1 MTMSLLSKILYL
13 RVRVEFSPD
22 DLSTL
27 EVDTQKP
34 FIYVLSAD
42 STVSR
47 SILREEIRRGHLP
60 KPVAL
65 TNPSDATGTSK
76 SHDVLANKKITG
88 WFRRRVEYKP
98 FEEQLNELIQI
109 IQHNPEKSFQL
120 IPVSVFLGRAPDKN
134 HGLFKIL
141 FSERWG
147 LTGRLRKFFSILAHG
162 NHTLVRLSRPILVDK
177 NLGSADDNPT
187 ALAHKLS
194 RVLRLHF
201 NRVKTA
207 VVGQDLSHRRTIAKN
222 ILSRPVVHNEIQQYA
237 QRQKISPEKAQRE
250 AEKIIREIAADYSYS
265 SIRLMHKV
273 FRWFWTKV
281 YDGVKLNFY
290 AEFRNLTTEKEIIYT
305 PCHRSHIDYLIL
317 SYSLY
322 EKGLVPPHIAAG
334 INLNL
339 PVIGRILRGSGAFFI
354 RRSFNSTLYST
365 IFSEYLSSLISH
377 GVSIEYFIEGT
388 RSRTGRLLRPKAGM
402 LAMTVRSYINERG
415 KPLVFIPA
423 SLNYE
428 KLMEGASYKS
438 ELGGQA
444 KKKESIGGLFKTLKL
459 LKDQY
464 GRLTV
469 NFAEAIELD
478 DLLDKHKPDWRG
490 LKLGVKEKPSWFK
503 AVVSE
508 AGNSILTHINESSHV
523 NPVNLLAVSLLATP
537 NQAASVTNLTAQIQL
552 YKDLLTGLP
561 YSNRTTVTGLSE
573 AEIIKHGIKL
583 GFIERVEH
591 DLGDVIRVKSDMG
604 VMMTYYRNNVLHLF
618 AASSFIAMFFINQAK
633 YPRKDLLRI
642 MAIIY
647 PYIKNELFLKWNREE
662 FIEYGRRTLQL
673 FKQYDLLI
681 SDGRQLQRHVG
692 GSLQAG
698 KLRVL
703 ANALMQT
710 YERFF
715 IVIAVLKSKG
725 SGVLT
730 ANELELLCHQIASQ
744 LTLLYEFNS
753 PDFFDKNLF
762 KHFIKQLA
770 EENIIEIDDTGK
782 IILTDNLEPMYL
794 GAKAILSRRIRHSIL
809 YLI

>member
-1 MTMSLLSKILYL
+1 MSLLRKILYL
-13 RVRVEFSPD
+13 RVRVEYSPD

-27 EVDTQKP
+27 GVDTQKP

-47 SILREEIRRGHLP
+47 SILREEINRGHLP
-60 KPVAL
+60 APVAL
-65 TNPSDATGTSK
+65 ISEPENNKLPHSATI
-76 SHDVLANKKITG
+76 LANKKITG
-88 WFRRRVEYKP
+88 LFRRRVEYEF
-98 FEEQLNELIQI
+98 FEQQLDELIRN
-109 IQHNPEKSFQL
+109 IQQNPDSSLQL
-120 IPVSVFLGRAPDKN
+120 IPVSVFLGRAPDKD
-134 HGLFKIL
+134 HGLFKIV

-162 NHTLVRLSRPILVDK
+162 NHTLVRLSRPIVVDR
-177 NLGSADDNPT
+177 NLGSPKDDSK
-187 ALAHKLS
+187 ALSHKLS

-222 ILSRPVVHNEIQQYA
+222 ILSRPLVQTEIKGYA
-237 QRQKISPEKAQRE
+237 QRKKISEDKAHRE

-339 PVIGRILRGSGAFFI
+339 PIIGRILRGSGAFFI

-365 IFSEYLSSLISH
+365 IFSEYLSSLIAH

-388 RSRTGRLLRPKAGM
+388 RSRTGRLLHPKAGM
-402 LAMTVRSYINERG
+402 LALTVRSYINERG
-415 KPLVFIPA
+415 KPLVFLPA

-438 ELGGQA
+438 ELGGES

-459 LKDQY
+459 LKDEY

-478 DLLDKHKPDWRG
+478 SILDKYNPDWRK
-490 LKLGVKEKPSWFK
+490 LKLGVKEKPTWFK
-503 AVVSE
+503 DVVSE
-508 AGNSILTHINESSHV
+508 TGNRILTHINESSHV
-523 NPVNLLAVSLLATP
+523 NPINLLAVSLLATP
-537 NQAASVTNLTAQIQL
+537 NQAASVNNLTEQIKL
-552 YKDLLTGLP
+552 YKGLLSDLP
-561 YSNRTTVTGLSE
+561 YSERTTVTGLSE
-573 AEIIKHGIKL
+573 AEIIQQGIKL
-583 GFIERVEH
+583 GFIECVEH
-591 DLGDVIRVKSDMG
+591 DLGDVIRVKQDMG

-633 YPRKDLLRI
+633 YPRKDLLRM

-647 PYIKNELFLKWNREE
+647 PYIKNELFLKWSREE
-662 FIEYGRRTLQL
+662 FIEYGRQTLKL

-681 SDGRQLQRHVG
+681 SDSRQLQRHVG

-703 ANALMQT
+703 ANTLMQT

-725 SGVLT
+725 SGRLT
-730 ANELELLCHQIASQ
+730 ANELESLCHQIASQ

-762 KHFIKQLA
+762 KHFIKQLV
-770 EENIIEIDDTGK
+770 EESIIEIDESGK
-782 IILTDNLEPMYL
+782 IILTENLEPMYL

>member
-1 MTMSLLSKILYL
+1 MSLLSKILYL
-13 RVRVEFSPD
+13 RVRVEYSPD

-27 EVDTQKP
+27 GVDSGKP
-34 FIYVLSAD
+34 FCYVLSAD

-47 SILREEIRRGHLP
+47 SILREEINRGQLP
-60 KPVAL
+60 APGAL
-65 TNPSDATGTSK
+65 TPQAGNNDKPPAPAI
-76 SHDVLANKKITG
+76 LANKKVTG
-88 WFRRRVEYKP
+88 LFRRRVEYRP
-98 FEEQLNELIQI
+98 FEQQLDGLIQD
-109 IQHNPEKSFQL
+109 IQKDPTQSLQL
-120 IPVSVFLGRAPDKN
+120 VPVSVFLGRAPDKN

-147 LTGRLRKFFSILAHG
+147 ITGRLRKFFSILAHG
-162 NHTLVRLSRPILVDK
+162 NHTLIRLSRPIVVDQ
-177 NLGSADDNPT
+177 NLGSPEDDSQ

-222 ILSRPVVHNEIQQYA
+222 ILSRPVVQTEIQAYA
-237 QRQKISPEKAQRE
+237 QRKKISPDKAHRE

-354 RRSFNSTLYST
+354 RRSFNSALYST
-365 IFSEYLSSLISH
+365 IFSEYLSSLIAH

-388 RSRTGRLLRPKAGM
+388 RSRTGRLLHPKAGM

-415 KPLVFIPA
+415 KPLVFLPA

-438 ELGGQA
+438 ELGGES

-459 LKDQY
+459 LKDEY

-469 NFAEAIELD
+469 NFGEAIELD
-478 DLLDKHKPDWRG
+478 KILDSHQPDWRR
-490 LKLGVKEKPSWFK
+490 LKLGVKEKPPWFK
-503 AVVSE
+503 DVVSE
-508 AGNSILTHINESSHV
+508 TGNRILTHINESSHV
-523 NPVNLLAVSLLATP
+523 NPINLLAVSLLATP
-537 NQAASVTNLTAQIQL
+537 NQAASVTNLTEQIKL
-552 YKDLLTGLP
+552 YKALLTDLP
-561 YSNRTTVTGLSE
+561 YSDRTTITVLNET
-573 AEIIKHGIKL
+573 EIIEQGIKL
-583 GFIERVEH
+583 GFIEQVEH
-591 DLGDVIRVKSDMG
+591 DLGDVIRVKQDMG

-662 FIEYGRRTLQL
+662 FIEYGRKTLQL
-673 FKQYDLLI
+673 FKQHDLLL

-725 SGVLT
+725 SGNLT
-730 ANELELLCHQIASQ
+730 ANELESLCHQIASQ

-762 KHFIKQLA
+762 KHFIKKLV
-770 EENIIEIDDTGK
+770 EETIIEIDETGR
-782 IILTDNLEPMYL
+782 IILTENLETMYL

>member
-1 MTMSLLSKILYL
+1 MSIRSKLLYL
-13 RVRVEFSPD
+13 RVRVEYSPD

-27 EVDTQKP
+27 GIDVSKP

-42 STVSR
+42 SKVSR
-47 SILREEIRRGHLP
+47 SILLEEIKRGNLP
-60 KPVAL
+60 NPLAM
-65 TNPSDATGTSK
+65 TNSEDQSSAAI
-76 SHDVLANKKITG
+76 LANKKITG
-88 WFRRRVEYKP
+88 LFRRRIDYHI
-98 FEEQLNELIQI
+98 FEGQLEDLIKT
-109 IQHNPEKSFQL
+109 IQNDPEKQFQL
-120 IPVSVFLGRAPDKN
+120 VPVSIFLGRAPDKN

-141 FSERWG
+141 LSERWG
-147 LTGRLRKFFSILAHG
+147 INGRIRKFFSILAHG
-162 NHTLVRLSRPILVDK
+162 NHTLIRLSRPILV
-177 NLGSADDNPT
+177 NQTLGSSTDNAA
-187 ALAHKLS
+187 ALSHKLS

-201 NRVKTA
+201 NRVKTS

-222 ILSRPVVHNEIQQYA
+222 IISRPAVQAEIKGYA
-237 QRQKISPEKAQRE
+237 ERQKVSIEKAERE

-339 PVIGRILRGSGAFFI
+339 PIIGRLLRGAGAFFI
-354 RRSFNSTLYST
+354 RRSFNSALYST
-365 IFSEYLSSLISH
+365 IFSEYLSSLIAH

-388 RSRTGRLLRPKAGM
+388 RSRTGRLLHPKAGM
-402 LAMTVRSYINERG
+402 LAMTVRSYLNERG
-415 KPLVFIPA
+415 KPLVFLPA

-428 KLMEGASYKS
+428 KLMEGTSYKS
-438 ELGGQA
+438 ELGGGQ
-444 KKKESIGGLFKTLKL
+444 KQKESIGGLFKTLKL
-459 LKDQY
+459 LKDEY

-469 NFAEAIELD
+469 NFAEAIELN
-478 DLLDKHKPDWRG
+478 DLLDKHQPNWRN
-490 LKLGVKEKPSWFK
+490 LTLGVKEKPPWFK
-503 AVVSE
+503 NVVSE
-508 AGNSILTHINESSHV
+508 AGELILTHINEASHV
-523 NPVNLLAVSLLATP
+523 NPINLLAVSLLATP
-537 NQAASVTNLTAQIQL
+537 NLAASEINLTDQITL
-552 YKDLLTGLP
+552 YKKLLIELP
-561 YSNRTTVTGLSE
+561 YSERTTVTSLTE
-573 AEIIKHGIKL
+573 AEIIAQGIRL
-583 GFIERVEH
+583 GFIERVKH
-591 DLGDVIRVKSDMG
+591 SLGDVIKVKQEMG

-618 AASSFIAMFFINQAK
+618 VASSFIAMFFINRVK
-633 YPRKDLLRI
+633 YPRKDLLRM

-662 FIEYGRRTLQL
+662 FIEYGRKTLAL
-673 FKQYDLLI
+673 FKECDLLL
-681 SDGRQLQRHVG
+681 SYGRQLQRHVG
-692 GSLQAG
+692 GSMQAG

-725 SGVLT
+725 SGALT
-730 ANELELLCHQIASQ
+730 TNELESLCHQIASQ

-762 KHFIKQLA
+762 KHFIKQLS
-770 EENIIEIDDTGK
+770 EESIIEIDLAGK
-782 IILTDNLEPMYL
+782 IILTENLEPMYQ
-794 GAKAILSRRIRHSIL
+794 GSKDILSRRIRHSIL

>member
-1 MTMSLLSKILYL
+1 MSLLSKILYL
-13 RVRVEFSPD
+13 RVRVEYSPD

-27 EVDTQKP
+27 GVATDKP

-47 SILREEIRRGHLP
+47 SILREEIKRGHIP
-60 KPVAL
+60 QPVVL
-65 TNPSDATGTSK
+65 MNDPESSLIKTRNDYI
-76 SHDVLANKKITG
+76 LANKKITG
-88 WFRRRVEYKP
+88 LFRRRVDYQH
-98 FEEQLNELIQI
+98 FEQQLDTI
-109 IQHNPEKSFQL
+109 IQTIQQHPEKSIQL

-141 FSERWG
+141 LSERWG
-147 LTGRLRKFFSILAHG
+147 LTGRLRKFLSILAHG
-162 NHTLVRLSRPILVDK
+162 NHTLVRLSRPIVIDR
-177 NLGSADDNPT
+177 NLGSADDDSQ
-187 ALAHKLS
+187 ALSHKLS

-222 ILSRPVVHNEIQQYA
+222 ILSRPVVQAEIIQYA
-237 QRQKISPEKAQRE
+237 ERQKISIDKAQRE
-250 AEKIIREIAADYSYS
+250 ADKIIREIAADYSYS
-265 SIRLMHKV
+265 SIRLMHKI

-365 IFSEYLSSLISH
+365 IFSEYLSSLIAH

-388 RSRTGRLLRPKAGM
+388 RSRTGRLLHPKAGM

-438 ELGGQA
+438 ELGGEV

-459 LKDQY
+459 LKDEY

-478 DLLDKHKPDWRG
+478 TILDQHNPDWRQ
-490 LKLGVKEKPSWFK
+490 LKLGVKEKPNWFK
-503 AVVSE
+503 NVVSE
-508 AGNSILTHINESSHV
+508 TGNRILTHINESSHV
-523 NPVNLLAVSLLATP
+523 NPINLLAVSLLATP
-537 NQAASVTNLTAQIQL
+537 NQAASVSNLTEQIQL
-552 YKDLLTGLP
+552 YKNLLRDLP
-561 YSNRTTVTGLSE
+561 YSERTTITSLTES
-573 AEIIKHGIKL
+573 EIIEQGIKL
-583 GFIERVEH
+583 GFIEQVKH
-591 DLGDVIRVKSDMG
+591 DLGDVIRVKQDMG

-618 AASSFIAMFFINQAK
+618 AASSFIAMFFINQAQ

-647 PYIKNELFLKWNREE
+647 PYIKNELFLKWSREE
-662 FIEYGRRTLQL
+662 FIEYGRMTLKL
-673 FKQYDLLI
+673 FKTHDLLV
-681 SDGRQLQRHVG
+681 SEGRQLQRHPG
-692 GSLQAG
+692 GSIQAG

-725 SGVLT
+725 SGQLT
-730 ANELELLCHQIASQ
+730 TNELETLCHQIASQ

-762 KHFIKQLA
+762 KHFIKQLNKEA
-770 EENIIEIDDTGK
+770 IIDINDAGK
-782 IILTDNLEPMYL
+782 IVLTDNLEPMYQ

>member
-1 MTMSLLSKILYL
+1 MSLLSKLLYL
-13 RVRVEFSPD
+13 RVRVEYSPD

-27 EVDTQKP
+27 GVAADKP
-34 FIYVLSAD
+34 FMYVLSAD
-42 STVSR
+42 SMVSR
-47 SILREEIRRGHLP
+47 SILLEEIRRGHLP
-60 KPVAL
+60 VPVAVI
-65 TNPSDATGTSK
+65 DDDQTSTK
-76 SHDVLANKKITG
+76 LKADSSILANKKITG
-88 WFRRRVEYKP
+88 LFRRRVDYLH
-98 FEEQLNELIQI
+98 FEQQLEELIQTI
-109 IQHNPEKSFQL
+109 RQNPDKSLQL

-147 LTGRLRKFFSILAHG
+147 ITGRLRKFFSILAHG
-162 NHTLVRLSRPILVDK
+162 NHTLVRLSRPIVVDK
-177 NLGSADDNPT
+177 NLDNREDDSK
-187 ALAHKLS
+187 ALSHKLS

-222 ILSRPVVHNEIQQYA
+222 ILARPLVQTEIKNYA
-237 QRQKISPEKAQRE
+237 VRQKVSEDKAQRE

-265 SIRLMHKV
+265 NIRLMHKV
-273 FRWFWTKV
+273 FRWFWTRV

-290 AEFRNLTTEKEIIYT
+290 AEFRGLTTEKEIIYT

-339 PVIGRILRGSGAFFI
+339 PIIGRLLRGSGAFFI

-365 IFSEYLSSLISH
+365 IFSEYLSSLIAH

-388 RSRTGRLLRPKAGM
+388 RSRTGRLLHPKAGM

-415 KPLVFIPA
+415 KPLVFLPA

-438 ELGGQA
+438 ELGGEA

-459 LKDQY
+459 LKDEY

-478 DLLDKHKPDWRG
+478 DILDKHKADWRN
-490 LKLGVKEKPSWFK
+490 LRLGVKEKPTWFK
-503 AVVSE
+503 NVVSE
-508 AGNSILTHINESSHV
+508 AGNLILTNINRASHV
-523 NPVNLLAVSLLATP
+523 NPINLLAVSLLATP
-537 NQAASVTNLTAQIQL
+537 NQAASMSNLMAQIHL
-552 YKDLLTGLP
+552 YKTLLRDLP
-561 YSNRTTVTGLSE
+561 YSDRTTITNLSE
-573 AEIIKHGIKL
+573 KEIIDQGIKL
-583 GFIERVEH
+583 GFIEQVSH
-591 DLGDVIRVKSDMG
+591 DLGDVVRVKQDMG

-633 YPRKDLLRI
+633 YPRKDLLRM

-647 PYIKNELFLKWNREE
+647 PYIKNELFLQWSREE
-662 FIEYGRRTLQL
+662 FIDYGRQTLKI
-673 FKQYDLLI
+673 FKDHDLLQ

-725 SGVLT
+725 SGTLT
-730 ANELELLCHQIASQ
+730 ANDLESLCHQIASQ

-753 PDFFDKNLF
+753 PDFFDRNLF
-762 KHFIKQLA
+762 KHFIKQLS
-770 EENIIEIDDTGK
+770 EEAIIEIDDTGK
-782 IILTDNLEPMYL
+782 IILTENLEPMYQ
-794 GAKAILSRRIRHSIL
+794 GSKAILSRRIRHSIL
-809 YLI
+809 SLI